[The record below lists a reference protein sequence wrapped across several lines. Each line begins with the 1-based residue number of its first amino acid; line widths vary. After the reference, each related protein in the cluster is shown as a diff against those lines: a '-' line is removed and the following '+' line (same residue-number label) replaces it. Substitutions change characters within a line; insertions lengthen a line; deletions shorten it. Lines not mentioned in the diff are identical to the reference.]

1 MKFVEIKG
9 KRIAY
14 LEEGSG
20 PSIFLLHGMNGS
32 SSSWGYLFDELKQ
45 SFRLVAWDAPSFGD
59 SDSFGDQLED
69 FVTAALHMISELK
82 LEDAVLVGHSM
93 GGVIATRLATFE
105 HLAFKG
111 LVLSSTHLGF
121 GKPKGENLM
130 PRYANR
136 MDSIKKDSHSSKYKY
151 DRAKRAASNNAPET
165 VIEFLA
171 NAVKKVRF
179 EAVRDGGRMSQET
192 NNKHIAAKINMP
204 VLILSGGEDKVIS
217 PKMHSE
223 LLHAFPLASEV
234 IFPDVGHASYAE
246 VPRLYNRHIRNFANG
261 AHKGFAN
268 GAYTGV

>member
-9 KRIAY
+9 KRITY

-93 GGVIATRLATFE
+93 GGVIATRLAAFE

-111 LVLSSTHLGF
+111 LVLSS
-121 GKPKGENLM
+121 
-130 PRYANR
+130 
-136 MDSIKKDSHSSKYKY
+136 
-151 DRAKRAASNNAPET
+151 
-165 VIEFLA
+165 
-171 NAVKKVRF
+171 
-179 EAVRDGGRMSQET
+179 
-192 NNKHIAAKINMP
+192 
-204 VLILSGGEDKVIS
+204 
-217 PKMHSE
+217 
-223 LLHAFPLASEV
+223 
-234 IFPDVGHASYAE
+234 
-246 VPRLYNRHIRNFANG
+246 
-261 AHKGFAN
+261 
-268 GAYTGV
+268 